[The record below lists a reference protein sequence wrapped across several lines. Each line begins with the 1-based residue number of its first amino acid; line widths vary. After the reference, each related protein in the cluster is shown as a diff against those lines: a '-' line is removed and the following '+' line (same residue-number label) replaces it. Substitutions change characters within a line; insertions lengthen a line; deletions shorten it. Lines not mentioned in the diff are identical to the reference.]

1 MMIITY
7 YLSFYMLITG
17 VTMFNDTSWM
27 TEIILLYSKV
37 AFVSDLRQV
46 GGFLWELRFPPP
58 IKLTANDIT
67 EILLKVALNTITL
80 TLILY

>member
-1 MMIITY
+1 MNENHRIKNLNCAKVVVNICYNPQAIEMMIITY

-37 AFVSDLRQV
+37 AQKIHV
-46 GGFLWELRFPPP
+46 
-58 IKLTANDIT
+58 
-67 EILLKVALNTITL
+67 
-80 TLILY
+80 